1 MSIESEIE
9 QMYSK
14 RFDRRE
20 IKRPPTPSTL
30 YQHKNNISKLHTA
43 ITGQNPTLFGQMK
56 WIDEKS
62 AIELLEIVKG
72 LKGRKGD
79 TLGIAAQR
87 SYLSSILVAIRVI
100 DFYKG
105 QETPLF
111 TEVMDL
117 LQDPLKKEIEAYRE
131 QLKAETKESLPDYA
145 EVMKIT
151 EKFIDTD
158 QGDLDMK
165 ILLRIYTIYPIRL
178 EAADLIYVKDHA
190 EYRKMKKQWKTDPLT
205 KNYAVIGKKKIL
217 FSFSDYKTSVKYGT
231 VEFEVKDKLLKKL
244 LQQKAVITYNQTPMF
259 NISRNTLSKNITTFF
274 EKNGMEGVS
283 PTTLAKVIETNAYNS
298 IPEEA
303 RDKMKTLAEFRRHS
317 LDTQMK
323 FYIH

>member
-9 QMYSK
+9 QMYKK
-14 RFDRRE
+14 RYERRE

-30 YQHKNNISKLHTA
+30 YQHKNNITKLHTA
-43 ITGQNPTLFGQMK
+43 IVGQAPQLFGQMN

-62 AIELLEIVKG
+62 AIELLEIIKG

-79 TLGIAAQR
+79 TLGVASQR
-87 SYLSSILVAIRVI
+87 SYLSSILVAIRVV

-111 TEVMDL
+111 AEIMDL
-117 LQDPLKKEIEAYRE
+117 LQVPLKKEIEAYRE
-131 QLKAETKESLPDYA
+131 QLKEETKESLPDYK

-151 EKFIDTD
+151 ENFINTD

-178 EAADLIYVKDHA
+178 EAADLIYIQDHN
-190 EYRKMKKQWKTDPLT
+190 EYRKMKKQELT
-205 KNYAVIGKKKIL
+205 KNYVVVGKKKIL

-231 VEFEVKDKLLKKL
+231 VEIVVKDKLLKKL
-244 LQQKAVITYNQTPMF
+244 LQQKATITYNHTPMF
-259 NISRNTLSKNITTFF
+259 NISRNTMSKNITTFY
-274 EKNGMEGVS
+274 EKNGLPNVS
-283 PTTLAKVIETNAYNS
+283 PTTLAKVIETNAYES
-298 IPEEA
+298 IPMEA

-317 LDTQMK
+317 LDTQAK

>member
-9 QMYSK
+9 QMYQK
-14 RFDRRE
+14 RYDRRE
-20 IKRPPTPSTL
+20 IKKPPSSSTL
-30 YQHKNNISKLHTA
+30 YQHSNNIKKLHTA
-43 ITGQNPTLFGQMK
+43 ITGNEPTLFGQMN
-56 WIDEKS
+56 WMDDKS
-62 AIELLEIVKG
+62 AIELLNIVKG

-79 TLGIAAQR
+79 TLGVASQR

-111 TEVMDL
+111 AEIMDL
-117 LQDPLKKEIEAYRE
+117 LQQPLKKEIEAYRE
-131 QLKAETKESLPDYA
+131 QLKVETKESLPEYN

-151 EKFIDTD
+151 KNYIETASNDE
-158 QGDLDMK
+158 LDMK

-178 EAADLIYVKDHA
+178 EAADLIFVKDHN
-190 EYRKMKKQWKTDPLT
+190 EFRKLKKNPLT
-205 KNYAVIGKKKIL
+205 MNYVVVGKKKVL
-217 FSFSDYKTSVKYGT
+217 FSFSDYKTADTYGT
-231 VEFEVKDKLLKKL
+231 VEIVVKDKLLKRL
-244 LQQKAVITYNQTPMF
+244 LQLKARITYNLTPMF

-274 EKNGMEGVS
+274 EKQGLKNIS
-283 PTTLAKVIETNAYNS
+283 PTTLAKVIETHAYES
-298 IPEEA
+298 IPAEA

-317 LDTQMK
+317 LDTQAK